1 MKNYCKIILT
11 TIMSI
16 ALLVSVSE
24 SASAQVSKKNAKQ
37 EKKQEEKN
45 FKEKVKEWEKGGW
58 KISGD
63 YRTLELAAIELQN
76 KLNENPEKY
85 DFTTGLV
92 SKCRSIDA
100 CKQMAQFQAQGQLTT
115 ELNAEMKGTGDQ
127 LLNADITT
135 GDETNTLVT
144 GFSRAA
150 KANVSGI
157 LTPSFSLIKENGD
170 GTNSFQ
176 ILFLVDLVR
185 KAAVQKGALE
195 SAIKESKLTIEK
207 AELIRDFV
215 NKSLEE
221 SETENA
227 EE

>member
-11 TIMSI
+11 TIMSVM
-16 ALLVSVSE
+16 LLVSVSE
-24 SASAQVSKKNAKQ
+24 SAFAQVSKKNAKQ

-45 FKEKVKEWEKGGW
+45 FKEKVKEWEKEGW

-76 KLNENPEKY
+76 QLNENPEKY
-85 DFTTGLV
+85 WFVAGEV
-92 SKCRSIDA
+92 KKCRSIDA
-100 CKQMAQFQAQGQLTT
+100 CKQMAQFQAQGQLAT
-115 ELNAEMKGTGDQ
+115 ELNAEMKATGDQ
-127 LLNADITT
+127 LSDFNITT

-144 GFSRAA
+144 GFSRAT

-157 LTPSFSLIKENGD
+157 ITPSFALIKDNGD

-176 ILFLVDLVR
+176 ILYLVDLAR
-185 KAAVQKGALE
+185 KAAIQKGALE
-195 SAIKESKLTIEK
+195 SAIKESKLTVEK

-221 SETENA
+221 EPENA